1 MIVGMDLFVF
11 YLLIDFLV
19 VVAKFSFFNLQEP
32 LAVTESKL
40 LMNMRL
46 MMCFASLTF
55 IKDIQ
60 FTKPKRITSR
70 HFSSYVKLVRTI
82 VEAEIPSLVTTL

>member
-11 YLLIDFLV
+11 YLLIEFMV
-19 VVAKFSFFNLQEP
+19 VVAKFSFLNLQDP
-32 LAVTESKL
+32 LGVTEIKL

-46 MMCFASLTF
+46 MMYFASLTF
-55 IKDIQ
+55 IKYIQ
-60 FTKPKRITSR
+60 FTKLKRITSR
-70 HFSSYVKLVRTI
+70 HFSSYVKLVGTI